1 MYALKAIFYIIC
13 IFFSIFQSKDLDNT
27 VKEYIK
33 STFLKKILKR
43 IIILSIFIDILMI
56 ITVIIT
62 TILIY
67 FNINIDRIVINLPPS
82 VVILQFAFLSIIES
96 LIRLRDLRRQGKDYW
111 EIIIEIIFSRDPS
124 IYYGAN
130 FLVVI
135 IFFLLILLLYLIVNL
150 ICELVI
156 WIKF

>member
-1 MYALKAIFYIIC
+1 MYALKAIFYII
-13 IFFSIFQSKDLDNT
+13 SIFCLIFQAKDLDDT

-33 STFLKKILKR
+33 STFWKKILKR
-43 IIILSIFIDILMI
+43 IIILSNYIYILMI
-56 ITVIIT
+56 ITIIIT

-67 FNINIDRIVINLPPS
+67 FNINIDRIVINLPPL
-82 VVILQFAFLSIIES
+82 VAILQFVFLSIIQS
-96 LIRLRDLRRQGKDYW
+96 LIILRDLRRQGKDYW
-111 EIIIEIIFSRDPS
+111 EIITYIIFSRDPS
-124 IYYGAN
+124 FYYGAI
-130 FLVVI
+130 FLAVI

>member
-1 MYALKAIFYIIC
+1 MYALKAIFYIIS
-13 IFFSIFQSKDLDNT
+13 IFCLIFQSKDLDDT

-33 STFLKKILKR
+33 STFWKKILKR
-43 IIILSIFIDILMI
+43 IIILSNYIYILMI
-56 ITVIIT
+56 ITIIIT

-67 FNINIDRIVINLPPS
+67 FNINIDRIVIDLPPL
-82 VVILQFAFLSIIES
+82 VVILQFVFLSIIQS
-96 LIRLRDLRRQGKDYW
+96 LIILRDLRRQGKDYW
-111 EIIIEIIFSRDPS
+111 EIITEINSNNPDL
-124 IYYGAN
+124 YYGAI
-130 FLVVI
+130 FLAVI